1 MTTSDQPLDHAG
13 SPAGPARR
21 HDPGPRSAAER
32 SPATLPA
39 YFLVLLT
46 ANAVLHAVIALT
58 GNTIGILAAVLLA
71 VIALGCL
78 AYVLTAGRG
87 LRHVR
92 YGVFV
97 LHTLTFATVT
107 VGFTMH
113 ALVLLALDSP
123 TIAEPPGPLGG
134 GWFGP
139 TLPMTGIWGLGLLI
153 HALGAVMSHGFEEG
167 GA

>member
-1 MTTSDQPLDHAG
+1 MTTSDQPLDDAG

-21 HDPGPRSAAER
+21 HDWGPRSAAAR
-32 SPATLPA
+32 SHATLPA
-39 YFLVLLT
+39 YFLALLA
-46 ANAVLHAVIALT
+46 ANAVLHAVIVLT
-58 GNTIGILAAVLLA
+58 GNTIGILTAVLLA

-78 AYVLTAGRG
+78 AYTLTVGRG

-107 VGFTMH
+107 VGFIVH
-113 ALVLLALDSP
+113 ALVLLALGSP
-123 TIAEPPGPLGG
+123 AITEPPGPLGG

-139 TLPMTGIWGLGLLI
+139 TLSMTGIWGLGLLV
-153 HALGAVMSHGFEEG
+153 HAFGAVMSHGFEEG